1 MELKGSTL
9 FPTCYVLYT
18 RRVPDYHF
26 RPYFENQ
33 VIRKRPY
40 LTKDMCIRIVRSPV
54 RVELQGTIV
63 IVFGAGLTSSTGVS
77 CESSRFP
84 IN

>member
-26 RPYFENQ
+26 TPYFENQ

-40 LTKDMCIRIVRSPV
+40 LTKDMCIRMFARPSV
-54 RVELQGTIV
+54 
-63 IVFGAGLTSSTGVS
+63 
-77 CESSRFP
+77 
-84 IN
+84 